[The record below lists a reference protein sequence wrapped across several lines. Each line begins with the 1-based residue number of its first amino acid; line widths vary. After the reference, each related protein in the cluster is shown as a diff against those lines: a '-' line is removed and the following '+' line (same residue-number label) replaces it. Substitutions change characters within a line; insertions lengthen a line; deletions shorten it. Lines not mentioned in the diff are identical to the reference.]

1 LHIISIYLLAL
12 NTSTSRQNKLRRFL
26 FTVCSLLSAS
36 ILSAQNTLPEITV
49 KNLNEKIIVS
59 WLNTYKKPIQNILI
73 QRSFDSLKNYTTIGT
88 VLNPQNTENGYPDN
102 MPPYN
107 KMYYRVTIIFEGGA
121 YEIGKAFR
129 PVKEI
134 IDLPE
139 LDITAIPKSKQPVV
153 IPEEEAS
160 LSKSELAENIQ
171 QLNFDKQRN
180 NKKDSISIKVIEPK
194 RIIET
199 AYPSNRIFTS
209 KQNSIVI
216 QIAEA
221 RFKKYTIKFYDENEQ
236 LALELKK
243 IKEDYLIL
251 EKSNFGHAGW
261 FRFEIFEDGKLFEKN
276 KVFIAKDKPK
286 PNG

>member
-1 LHIISIYLLAL
+1 M
-12 NTSTSRQNKLRRFL
+12 QMKMRRFL
-26 FTVCSLLSAS
+26 LIFGCLLSAS

-121 YEIGKAFR
+121 YEIGKAAR

-134 IDLPE
+134 IELPE
-139 LDITAIPKSKQPVV
+139 LDITAIPKPKTIIAPA
-153 IPEEEAS
+153 EEELA
-160 LSKSELAENIQ
+160 LSKGEASERIQ
-171 QLNFDKQRN
+171 QLSFDKQRN
-180 NKKDSISIKVIEPK
+180 FNKDSLSIKVIEPK

-209 KQNSIVI
+209 KQNTIVI

-221 RFKKYTIKFYDENEQ
+221 RFKKYTIKFFDENEL

-251 EKSNFGHAGW
+251 EKSNFSKAGW
-261 FRFEIFEDGKLFEKN
+261 FRFEIYEDGKLFEKN